1 METLVTKLISIFG
14 ISYLRYIIIAGLAY
28 ATFYVWKKRSFI
40 HLKIQQKFPDS
51 NRLKSEILNST
62 YSLFVFSLFGVCIF
76 YLKSIGYTK
85 IYTNV
90 NDMGIPYLL
99 FSIVTLILVHD
110 TYFYWAHRAMHHKKV
125 YRFVHRVHHDS
136 TNPTPFAAFSF
147 HPLEAIIE
155 VGILPIF
162 VFILPLHPIAILVW
176 LLFMTFMNVLG
187 HLGFEIFP
195 SGFTTNPLTKLS
207 NTSVHHNMH
216 HKYVNYNFGLY
227 FNFWDKWMGTNH
239 PNYHQEFE
247 SVASK
252 QIDESKSQLQEQK

>member
-1 METLVTKLISIFG
+1 
-14 ISYLRYIIIAGLAY
+14 
-28 ATFYVWKKRSFI
+28 
-40 HLKIQQKFPDS
+40 
-51 NRLKSEILNST
+51 
-62 YSLFVFSLFGVCIF
+62 
-76 YLKSIGYTK
+76 
-85 IYTNV
+85 
-90 NDMGIPYLL
+90 MGIPYLL
-99 FSIVTLILVHD
+99 FSIVALILVHD
-110 TYFYWAHRAMHHKKV
+110 TYFYWAHRTMHHKKI

-155 VGILPIF
+155 VGILPIL

>member
-1 METLVTKLISIFG
+1 
-14 ISYLRYIIIAGLAY
+14 
-28 ATFYVWKKRSFI
+28 
-40 HLKIQQKFPDS
+40 
-51 NRLKSEILNST
+51 
-62 YSLFVFSLFGVCIF
+62 
-76 YLKSIGYTK
+76 
-85 IYTNV
+85 
-90 NDMGIPYLL
+90 
-99 FSIVTLILVHD
+99 
-110 TYFYWAHRAMHHKKV
+110 
-125 YRFVHRVHHDS
+125 
-136 TNPTPFAAFSF
+136 
-147 HPLEAIIE
+147 
-155 VGILPIF
+155 
-162 VFILPLHPIAILVW
+162 
-176 LLFMTFMNVLG
+176 MNVLG